1 MPIPR
6 PAFSRSGN
14 GVPLRAILFDLDGTL
29 VQTREASWALFART
43 NAEFALGIDTREAF
57 FELFQENLFRSLKRR
72 CAGHPRLDAAIEH
85 FLELLR
91 AQYCPPLIPGMSD
104 VIKALASRFTLAVIS
119 TNAIGAIR
127 NILAAAGVAHCFAH
141 VFSGDVE
148 PDKSACIRR
157 FLSDPAY
164 ALGRRCSP
172 EYDERNPSGPARA
185 DEVVLVSDTVGD
197 MKEASGSGIQAYGV
211 AWGMHQERELLGA
224 GALKVALWPQELI
237 AWLVPPG
244 SEPVSCACALPS
256 SAPAASPA
264 SDLDARL
271 QAAAEIRRARRPEVP
286 TAPATPA
293 TDAALDPELLRAV
306 AAIAPRGLASSRMTT
321 MKEENR

>member
-1 MPIPR
+1 MTKVQTAPI
-6 PAFSRSGN
+6 
-14 GVPLRAILFDLDGTL
+14 RAILFDLDGTL

-57 FELFQENLFRSLKRR
+57 FELFQENLFRSLRRR
-72 CAGHPRLDAAIEH
+72 CAANPRLDAAIEH

-164 ALGRRCSP
+164 ALGRRCTAA
-172 EYDERNPSGPARA
+172 YDERNPPGPARA

-197 MKEASGSGIQAYGV
+197 VKEAVASGIQAYGV

-244 SEPVSCACALPS
+244 SEPMPCACALPS
-256 SAPAASPA
+256 AASLAP
-264 SDLDARL
+264 DLDARL
-271 QAAAEIRRARRPEVP
+271 QAAADIRRARRTEAPM
-286 TAPATPA
+286 APAAPA
-293 TDAALDPELLRAV
+293 KPPAPAIHAELDPELLRAV
-306 AAIAPRGLASSRMTT
+306 AAIAPRGREQSRMTT